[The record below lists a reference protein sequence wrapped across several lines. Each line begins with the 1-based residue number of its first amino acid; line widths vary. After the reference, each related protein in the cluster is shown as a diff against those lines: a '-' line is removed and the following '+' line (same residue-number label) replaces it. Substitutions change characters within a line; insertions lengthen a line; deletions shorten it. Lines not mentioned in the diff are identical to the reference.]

1 MTCQAWPYPC
11 PLTGCSMNDG
21 NGGQSGHVRVYDW
34 DGLEWNLLTQDLDGA
49 APGDRFGESMSLSSN
64 GKFMAVKAP
73 SNYGNSYVRIGW
85 LVLQHQLQ
93 LHSVEWECRY

>member
-1 MTCQAWPYPC
+1 
-11 PLTGCSMNDG
+11 MNDG

-49 APGDRFGESMSLSSN
+49 APGDRFGESVSLSSN

-73 SNYGNSYVRIGW
+73 SNYGNSYVRSYTLACSSAPASVALSGMGMSV
-85 LVLQHQLQ
+85 LVLA
-93 LHSVEWECRY
+93 SIV